1 MTPADQPVVAIT
13 EAGALGLAVTGYLVA
28 RGWRVAIYHMPWMQA
43 HATTIRDSHG
53 SQQVCVQAID
63 LGDWASVARAT
74 DAVRSQF
81 GCAPAAALVAFDD
94 LHTDGPMH
102 HGRGAGDAFARNATL
117 NVEAVYRVLHT
128 LLPPMV
134 AARHGSVVVMGSRL
148 AERPWEGAGAAAFTA
163 AKSATTAL
171 VQAVAQEVL
180 EFGVRVN
187 TILEGIVDEPGAR
200 ACVPHADHSRWVP
213 MHSLV
218 AVIGFLLSDEARA
231 ISGAAIPLYG
241 RS

>member
-1 MTPADQPVVAIT
+1 
-13 EAGALGLAVTGYLVA
+13 
-28 RGWRVAIYHMPWMQA
+28 
-43 HATTIRDSHG
+43 
-53 SQQVCVQAID
+53 
-63 LGDWASVARAT
+63 
-74 DAVRSQF
+74 
-81 GCAPAAALVAFDD
+81 
-94 LHTDGPMH
+94 
-102 HGRGAGDAFARNATL
+102 
-117 NVEAVYRVLHT
+117 
-128 LLPPMV
+128 MV
-134 AARHGSVVVMGSRL
+134 AARHGSVVVMGSRF

-231 ISGAAIPLYG
+231 ISGAAIPVYG